1 MAFWPLNT
9 GLTNLILIQ
18 ENEDGEKA
26 KYNVSIPWQNDHGST
41 SSCVKKKMNKRPLKD
56 MESPVICCS

>member
-41 SSCVKKKMNKRPLKD
+41 SSCVKKKWIKD
-56 MESPVICCS
+56 H